1 MTSLSVESGIETAG
15 HAVLTV
21 DQLEVRY
28 GPVVAATDVSLTVN
42 SGEIVALLG
51 PNGAGKTS
59 VLKSIMGLVPP
70 ASGAVTFFDGT
81 QSHVITRMETHHM
94 ARLGIA
100 NVPSAQVVL
109 PRMTVEEN
117 LLVGGLFLADDTKTA
132 RNKVVELFDRFPV
145 LADRRKQFASSLSGG
160 EQRQL
165 AIARGL
171 MSDPKLML
179 LDEPSLGLSPLLLN
193 SIFGMLQNIN
203 KEDDVDILIVEQNV
217 NKALEIADR
226 AYVMKIGG
234 IDFSG
239 TSDDVAEGERLK
251 DAYLGS

>member
-1 MTSLSVESGIETAG
+1 MASDAIPVLKVEN
-15 HAVLTV
+15 
-21 DQLEVRY
+21 LEVRY
-28 GPVVAATDVSLTVN
+28 GAVVAATDVSMVVN
-42 SGEIVALLG
+42 RGEVVALLG

-59 VLKSIMGLVPP
+59 VLLSIMGLVPP
-70 ASGAVTFFDGT
+70 STGTVDYFDGERT
-81 QSHVITRMETHHM
+81 HRITGMATHNL

-117 LLVGGLFLADDTKTA
+117 LEVGGLFLY
-132 RNKVVELFDRFPV
+132 RNRTIVRRKMEELFDKFPV
-145 LADRRKQFASSLSGG
+145 LHERRKQFSATLSGG

-171 MSDPKLML
+171 MAGPKLML
-179 LDEPSLGLSPLLLN
+179 LDEPSLGLAPILLKE
-193 SIFGMLQNIN
+193 IFDMLRRIN
-203 KEDDVDILIVEQNV
+203 QEDGVDILVVEQNV

-226 AYVMKIGG
+226 AYVMRIGG
-234 IDFSG
+234 IEFSG
-239 TSDDVAEGERLK
+239 TSAEVAEGERLK

>member
-1 MTSLSVESGIETAG
+1 MASDAIPVLKVEN
-15 HAVLTV
+15 
-21 DQLEVRY
+21 LEVRY
-28 GPVVAATDVSLTVN
+28 GAVVAATDVSMVVN
-42 SGEIVALLG
+42 RGEVVALLG

-59 VLKSIMGLVPP
+59 VLLSIMGLVPP
-70 ASGAVTFFDGT
+70 STGTVDYFDGERT
-81 QSHVITRMETHHM
+81 HRITGMATHNL

-117 LLVGGLFLADDTKTA
+117 LEVGGLFLY
-132 RNKVVELFDRFPV
+132 RNRTIVRRKMDELFDKFPV
-145 LADRRKQFASSLSGG
+145 LHERRKQFSATLSGG

-171 MSDPKLML
+171 MADPKLML
-179 LDEPSLGLSPLLLN
+179 LDEPSLGLAPILLKE
-193 SIFGMLQNIN
+193 IFDMLRRIN
-203 KEDDVDILIVEQNV
+203 QEDGVDILVVEQNV

-226 AYVMKIGG
+226 AYVMRIGG
-234 IDFSG
+234 IEFSG
-239 TSDDVAEGERLK
+239 TSAEVAEGERLK

>member
-1 MTSLSVESGIETAG
+1 MAADDGTPVLRVE
-15 HAVLTV
+15 
-21 DQLEVRY
+21 DLEVRY
-28 GPVVAATDVSLTVN
+28 GAVVAATEISLFVN
-42 SGEIVALLG
+42 RGEVVALLG

-59 VLKSIMGLVPP
+59 VLKSIMGLVP
-70 ASGAVTFFDGT
+70 ATAGTIDYFDGQT
-81 QSHVITRMETHHM
+81 SHRITRMATHKM

-117 LLVGGLFLADDTKTA
+117 LLVGGLFLLDDAKEVRRKMDA
-132 RNKVVELFDRFPV
+132 LFDRFPV
-145 LADRRKQFASSLSGG
+145 LAARRKQFSATLSGG

-171 MSDPKLML
+171 MSSPKLML
-179 LDEPSLGLSPLLLN
+179 LDEPSLGLSPILLN
-193 SIFGMLQNIN
+193 EVFAMLRRIN
-203 KEDDVDILIVEQNV
+203 REDGVDILLVEQNV

-226 AYVMKIGG
+226 AYVMRIGG
-234 IDFSG
+234 IEFSG
-239 TSDDVAEGERLK
+239 TSAEVAEGERLK